1 MYKHFASS
9 DRIFFP
15 LELEEIFLY
24 LIYVLKLCVHRM
36 VWKYWVFLVNELCRV
51 VTLQK
56 AWSCLYKWIDIE
68 VFAQPC
74 CLFWYTV
81 FFVVVVFL
89 SETAKNSVLHVKAD
103 VHKSLDSY
111 ASSLARAIEA
121 DVKISLFGEGAL
133 PGALFPARTLPG
145 SGMNTRRGIRPH
157 ASQRLQ
163 LQSIDEGNIWQK
175 N

>member
-1 MYKHFASS
+1 M
-9 DRIFFP
+9 
-15 LELEEIFLY
+15 
-24 LIYVLKLCVHRM
+24 
-36 VWKYWVFLVNELCRV
+36 
-51 VTLQK
+51 
-56 AWSCLYKWIDIE
+56 
-68 VFAQPC
+68 FAQPC
-74 CLFWYTV
+74 CLFLYTG
-81 FFVVVVFL
+81 FFFLVVFL

-163 LQSIDEGNIWQK
+163 LQSIDEGNI
-175 N
+175 